1 MTAMILRDEQGGDEN
16 AISALVTAAFHG
28 APHSDGSEAA
38 IVDRLRADRALALSL
53 VADAGDGTL
62 IGHVALSPVAIS
74 DGMQRWYGLGPV
86 SVAPDRQG
94 QGIGT
99 ALIEQAMA
107 RMQAAGA
114 RGCVVLGDPAYYG
127 RFGFTHDRALAYPG
141 PPPEYFQRI
150 VFAGDAPQGE
160 VLYAAAFG

>member
-1 MTAMILRDEQGGDEN
+1 MILRDEQGGDAN
-16 AISALVTAAFHG
+16 AIGTLITAAFHG
-28 APHSDGSEAA
+28 AEHSDGSEAA
-38 IVDRLRADRALALSL
+38 IVERLRADRVLALSL
-53 VADAGDGTL
+53 VAEAADGAL
-62 IGHVALSPVAIS
+62 IGHVVLSPVAIS
-74 DGMQRWYGLGPV
+74 SGMQRWYGLGPV

-99 ALIEQAMA
+99 ALIEQAIA

-127 RFGFTHDRALAYPG
+127 RFGFTHDPALTYPG
-141 PPPEYFQRI
+141 PPPEYFQRL

-160 VLYAAAFG
+160 VRYAAAFG